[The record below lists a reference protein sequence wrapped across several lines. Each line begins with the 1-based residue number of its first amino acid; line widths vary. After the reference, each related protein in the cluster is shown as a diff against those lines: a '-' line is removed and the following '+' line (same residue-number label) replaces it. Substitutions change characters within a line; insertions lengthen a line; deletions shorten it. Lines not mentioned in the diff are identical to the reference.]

1 MKKFLGRLG
10 SLWFACVLGGYYLIF
25 FPLYFFLLIQ
35 PTPKRRRMAH
45 QLNRLWGKVLLT
57 LTGVRIQKHDP
68 YTPPSPCIIVANH
81 RSYIDIPICYVSF
94 PPQVAFIG
102 KAELAQIPLY
112 GWMYKR
118 LHITVNR
125 KNPED
130 RKKSLLRAHKMLEEG
145 FCILFY
151 PEGTTKHEK
160 PLGKFYDGAFT
171 LAKESGLP
179 IVPITIAGSDA
190 LLSADGKFYMWPG
203 KAHVFFHPPIFP
215 NEYSV
220 ENLKEIVRQW
230 MYQTLTTYENRR
242 AFASTAM

>member
-1 MKKFLGRLG
+1 MKKFFPRLW
-10 SLWFACVLGGYYLIF
+10 SLWFACVLVGYYLIF
-25 FPLYFFLLIQ
+25 SPLYFLLLTR

-57 LTGVRIQKHDP
+57 LTGVRIRKHNA
-68 YTPPSPCIIVANH
+68 YIPPCPCIIVSNH

-94 PPQVAFIG
+94 PPRMAFIG

-118 LHITVNR
+118 LHIAVNR
-125 KNPED
+125 KDPED
-130 RKKSLLRAHKMLEEG
+130 RKKSLVHAHKMLQEG

-160 PLGKFYDGAFT
+160 PLGKFYDGAFV

-179 IVPITIAGSDA
+179 IVPITIVGSDA
-190 LLSADGKFYMWPG
+190 LLSADGKFYMRPG
-203 KAHVFFHPPIFP
+203 VAQVFFHPPISP
-215 NEYSV
+215 NEYSL
-220 ENLKEIVRQW
+220 ENLKKIVYQW
-230 MYQTLTTYENRR
+230 MYETLTTYENRYSL
-242 AFASTAM
+242 ASTAV